1 MVDVVYEGRIG
12 NQSTCENFY
21 EIIKTKIMNLSS

>member
-12 NQSTCENFY
+12 NQSTCENFH
-21 EIIKTKIMNLSS
+21 EIIKTKIKYKLN